1 MRIYVGNLNLDCSEQ
16 ELDVLFGRYGDISR
30 IAIILDDPAGPRSA
44 HGFVEMAN
52 GGDAA
57 ISAMNGHRLDGM
69 VLNVHRARDYSDLAS
84 LRAAIVRARNE
95 RIQ

>member
-1 MRIYVGNLNLDCSEQ
+1 MSEHGAG
-16 ELDVLFGRYGDISR
+16 ERFPVINPAAVWRKRLMFGLRLAVSIG
-30 IAIILDDPAGPRSA
+30 LM
-44 HGFVEMAN
+44 V
-52 GGDAA
+52 A